1 MNSGLHAPG
10 VRAEVLARASELRT
24 LDVINITDGRRL
36 GHVFDI
42 ALDVDSGQIRALVV
56 PTEKPSWFSFFRQG
70 ADVEVP
76 WDCVV
81 KIGIDVIL
89 VELPEQ
95 AGSPWRRREDLPVR

>member
-1 MNSGLHAPG
+1 M
-10 VRAEVLARASELRT
+10 LARASELRA

-70 ADVEVP
+70 IDVEVP

-95 AGSPWRRREDLPVR
+95 AGGPWRRREDLSIR